1 MNPSPSH
8 ASAGQAAASASSDA
22 RKSHGLQTLV
32 ASMAAKPH
40 LYVLDLGGPAQE
52 NIDFVTGAGHKLY
65 VDDLLYSYDYFF
77 SPKEQA
83 ERNFRAGRIEEFID
97 SALTFDE
104 KVADSI
110 LIWDRL
116 QYLPPAVA
124 EAVVERLR
132 RILLP
137 GGLLLSLFR
146 TDSSGVDRP
155 PYSAR
160 ILDGQTLLLREQA
173 RPRPIETFNP
183 RTIHKLFQNYGEVRF
198 FVSRESLQEVLIR
211 R

>member
-1 MNPSPSH
+1 
-8 ASAGQAAASASSDA
+8 
-22 RKSHGLQTLV
+22 
-32 ASMAAKPH
+32 MAAKPH
-40 LYVLDLGGPAQE
+40 LYVLDLGGPVQE

-83 ERNFRAGRIEEFID
+83 ERNFRSGRIEEFID

-137 GGLLLSLFR
+137 DGLLLSLFR

-155 PYSAR
+155 PYTAR

-173 RPRPIETFNP
+173 RPRPMETFNP
-183 RTIHKLFQNYGEVRF
+183 RTIHKLFHNYGEVRF

>member
-1 MNPSPSH
+1 MNPSPLH
-8 ASAGQAAASASSDA
+8 ASAGPATAAVSPDA

-32 ASMAAKPH
+32 SSMASKQH
-40 LYVLDLGGPAQE
+40 LYVLDFGGPVQE

-65 VDDLLYSYDYFF
+65 VDDLLYDYDYFF

-83 ERNFRAGRIEEFID
+83 ERNFRSGRVEEFID
-97 SALTFDE
+97 SALAFDE
-104 KVADSI
+104 HVADLI

-116 QYLPPAVA
+116 QYLPPAIA
-124 EAVVERLR
+124 EAVVERVR
-132 RILLP
+132 RILAP
-137 GGLLLSLFR
+137 DGLLLALFR
-146 TDSSGVDRP
+146 TDSSGADRS
-155 PYSAR
+155 PYSSR

-173 RPRPIETFNP
+173 RQRPMETFNP
-183 RTIHKLFQNYGEVRF
+183 RTIQKLFQNYGEVRF